1 MLPRSA
7 RIALLVSPS
16 APPNTEAT
24 LRDANMAARAMGLQ
38 IIVLHAD
45 TGREIDVAFAE
56 IARQRPDALFVGE
69 APFLNARRVQLV
81 QLAAHHAIPAI
92 YSGREYSEIGGLM
105 SYGADI
111 PDAYRQVGVYA
122 GRILKGSKPA
132 DMPVLQTNKFELIVN
147 AQTARMLGLTVPQ
160 TLLTSADEVIE

>member
-1 MLPRSA
+1 MLPRAA

-16 APPNTEAT
+16 APANTEAT
-24 LRDANMAARAMGLQ
+24 LRDLNVAARAMGLQ
-38 IIVLHAD
+38 ISVLRAD
-45 TGREIDVAFAE
+45 TSREIDAAFAE
-56 IARQRPDALFVGE
+56 IARQRPDALFIGE
-69 APFLNARRVQLV
+69 APFLNVRRVQLV

-92 YSGREYSEIGGLM
+92 YSGREYSEIGGLL

-111 PDAYRQVGVYA
+111 SDAYRQVGVYT
-122 GRILKGSKPA
+122 GRILKGAKPA
-132 DMPVLQTNKFELIVN
+132 DMPVVQTNKFELIVN